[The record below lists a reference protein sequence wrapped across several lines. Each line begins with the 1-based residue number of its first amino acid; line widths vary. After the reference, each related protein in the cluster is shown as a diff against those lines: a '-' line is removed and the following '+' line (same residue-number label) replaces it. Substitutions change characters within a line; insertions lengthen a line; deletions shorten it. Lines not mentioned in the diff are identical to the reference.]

1 MADISAET
9 WNEAGVSEIKIHGNN
24 DVNKTLLLLLCI
36 FLTQAKDVAVKIFT
50 TWLIKKSKGNMG
62 LKK

>member
-24 DVNKTLLLLLCI
+24 DVNKTLLLSLCI

>member
-1 MADISAET
+1 MAGISAET

>member
-1 MADISAET
+1 MK
-9 WNEAGVSEIKIHGNN
+9 WNEAGVSAIKIHENN
-24 DVNKTLLLLLCI
+24 DVNETLVLLLWI
-36 FLTQAKDVAVKIFT
+36 FLTQAKDVAVKVFT